1 MKEAVK
7 EQWLNFITFNAV
19 APIHNLHEISD
30 AGAGEGLMSLHPTR
44 DTELIACGKANTLLR
59 EEYLPSPVLG
69 NGSVTPAILVFG
81 IFKALQKLGIRIRL
95 HCYQLGLDSMPD
107 FSGCQLDETVVHH
120 CKVGDEARLIREQLL
135 PELKRQYLCGEDH
148 LIAESGIGGTA
159 FATLWLRR
167 WVDTNLWFAGS
178 TKDQHKLATKKT
190 VIQELEVA
198 TANLAT
204 EVEQFVASTNYSDPV
219 QRACCALL
227 QEELPQINFAGGA
240 MIFAPIIAM
249 SGSSKVQR
257 VNAATTKW
265 VMQSPHSLQVA
276 KELEHCCNLHIPK
289 VNFHN
294 SKYQALRMYEQG
306 YVIEGCGLGA
316 CLDYAERHGLQG
328 DDLINS
334 MDTVVEPW
342 L

>member
-1 MKEAVK
+1 
-7 EQWLNFITFNAV
+7 
-19 APIHNLHEISD
+19 
-30 AGAGEGLMSLHPTR
+30 
-44 DTELIACGKANTLLR
+44 
-59 EEYLPSPVLG
+59 
-69 NGSVTPAILVFG
+69 
-81 IFKALQKLGIRIRL
+81 
-95 HCYQLGLDSMPD
+95 
-107 FSGCQLDETVVHH
+107 
-120 CKVGDEARLIREQLL
+120 
-135 PELKRQYLCGEDH
+135 
-148 LIAESGIGGTA
+148 
-159 FATLWLRR
+159 
-167 WVDTNLWFAGS
+167 
-178 TKDQHKLATKKT
+178 
-190 VIQELEVA
+190 
-198 TANLAT
+198 
-204 EVEQFVASTNYSDPV
+204 
-219 QRACCALL
+219 
-227 QEELPQINFAGGA
+227 